1 MNSIKETYNA
11 VPTYL
16 KQSVGFPDNFIM
28 LTNDQ
33 ERFIMDLYSFSLQ
46 RVKSELRETLEVT
59 KKEMEEI
66 LNDI

>member
-11 VPTYL
+11 MPTYL

>member
-1 MNSIKETYNA
+1 MNSIKETYNMM
-11 VPTYL
+11 PTYL
-16 KQSVGFPDNFIM
+16 KEAVGFPDNFIL

-46 RVKSELRETLEVT
+46 KVKAELKEILEVT
-59 KKEMEEI
+59 TKEVEET